1 MRAYSMGS
9 GRAKAQTRWTVSFFM
24 IVLATS
30 VPFVVT
36 RVDLLLL
43 SLNLPVVTQVVVI
56 STPTVP
62 YDPYLEQQ
70 GVEVARAD
78 YSTGVMITMLII
90 TVVPLVVAALAYFWI
105 PRRGPRT
112 AHVAATG
119 AYETGRPGSH
129 R

>member
-1 MRAYSMGS
+1 MGS
-9 GRAKAQTRWTVSFFM
+9 GRAQAQPRWTFSFFM

-36 RVDLLLL
+36 GVDLLLL
-43 SLNLPVVTQVVVI
+43 SLNLPVVTQVMVI
-56 STPTVP
+56 STPTMP

-90 TVVPLVVAALAYFWI
+90 TVVPLVVAALAYFSI

-112 AHVAATG
+112 PHVAATG
-119 AYETGRPGSH
+119 AHETGQPGPH